1 MELIHLLL
9 FYLLFFSCFVI
20 IRFLLETS
28 RYFEWESPIILINF
42 LIIAFGVIFQEHFLS
57 YFICLFHLCY
67 FVIFI
72 LRSHFIFLRF
82 NQSFHSL
89 IHYSLLLITLVKL
102 YFSFSFILMLY
113 FILLTSNFLL
123 YFHLLEI
130 NFYLSFY
137 FVLDF
142 YEQVVI
148 EELFLLFSFLFLNF
162 FLSFSTFSI
171 FSLIRKIHRLMVN
184 DIIIKFILPSSLF
197 IFLYLKLFLIFLV
210 YFITKADFVL
220 IFHQQVDEYSLT
232 ALFMWF
238 LMVQELFLFFL
249 Q

>member
-28 RYFEWESPIILINF
+28 RYFEQESLIILINF
-42 LIIAFGVIFQEHFLS
+42 WVIGFGVIFWGYFLS

-89 IHYSLLLITLVKL
+89 IRYCLLLITLVKL
-102 YFSFSFILMLY
+102 YFSFSFSFILMLY

-142 YEQVVI
+142 YE
-148 EELFLLFSFLFLNF
+148 
-162 FLSFSTFSI
+162 
-171 FSLIRKIHRLMVN
+171 
-184 DIIIKFILPSSLF
+184 
-197 IFLYLKLFLIFLV
+197 
-210 YFITKADFVL
+210 
-220 IFHQQVDEYSLT
+220 
-232 ALFMWF
+232 
-238 LMVQELFLFFL
+238 
-249 Q
+249 